1 MNSRTL
7 GLACM
12 VGSGVAALDG
22 VRLVLVRH
30 RDIPGFRDVG
40 TLDAVAQ
47 VVWAVGMGCGFLALL
62 ALRATGDRRIY
73 RWLTWVPVV
82 GSALAIV
89 GFALLLAGVP
99 TSRNVPGIAGQLLSQ
114 LGLLIV
120 AIVVLVTRTWRSWR
134 RYTPLMVVLTIPVG
148 AILVE
153 LTTLDGVFITLNAS
167 AWLLLGYALLTTT
180 PVRELVVRANQPDQP
195 VRPPLQAR

>member
-22 VRLVLVRH
+22 IRLILSQH
-30 RDIPGFRDVG
+30 RDIPGFRDVD

-47 VVWAVGMGCGFLALL
+47 VVWALGMGCGFLALL
-62 ALRATGDRRIY
+62 ALRATGDRQIY

-82 GSALAIV
+82 GSALGIV

-99 TSRNVPGIAGQLLSQ
+99 TSRNIPGIAGQLLSQ
-114 LGLLIV
+114 LGLLVV
-120 AIVVLVTRTWRSWR
+120 AILVLVVKNWRSWR
-134 RYTPLMVVLTIPVG
+134 RYTPLTVILTIPLG
-148 AILVE
+148 AVLVE
-153 LTTLDGVFITLNAS
+153 LTTLDGVFILLNAS
-167 AWLLLGYALLTTT
+167 AWLLLGYALFTTA
-180 PVRELVVRANQPDQP
+180 PARELVLRADRP
-195 VRPPLQAR
+195 V

>member
-22 VRLVLVRH
+22 VRLILSRH
-30 RDIPGFRDVG
+30 QDIPGFRDVD

-47 VVWAVGMGCGFLALL
+47 VVWALGMGCGFLALL
-62 ALRATGDRRIY
+62 ALRATGDRQIY

-82 GSALAIV
+82 GSALGIL

-99 TSRNVPGIAGQLLSQ
+99 TSRNIPGITGQLLSQ
-114 LGLLIV
+114 LGLLTV
-120 AIVVLVTRTWRSWR
+120 AILVLVVRTWRSWR
-134 RYTPLMVVLTIPVG
+134 RYTPLTAILTIPVG
-148 AILVE
+148 AVLVE
-153 LTTLDGVFITLNAS
+153 LTTLDGVFIVLHAA
-167 AWLLLGYALLTTT
+167 AWLLLGYAVFTTA
-180 PVRELVVRANQPDQP
+180 PGRELVVRAN
-195 VRPPLQAR
+195 PPA